1 MSRSFLLQPN
11 INLATKN
18 TTFITSGGTYYQDYP
33 GSTGN
38 GTYAQSYAIFVPT
51 GTRFGK
57 LTFLS
62 VRIDAPAAVG
72 EQSIIRL
79 YLYRKTGPDGDFSY
93 SQMTEAYVVDSN
105 TPWSWTVDITDH
117 IYSGYIMNPITD
129 SIAVSNVYSNGGIF
143 NMRALRVDFQTQY
156 TNEIATSGPLG
167 MQPATPILE
176 LYCRF

>member
-57 LTFLS
+57 LTFFIS
-62 VRIDAPAAVG
+62 
-72 EQSIIRL
+72 
-79 YLYRKTGPDGDFSY
+79 
-93 SQMTEAYVVDSN
+93 
-105 TPWSWTVDITDH
+105 
-117 IYSGYIMNPITD
+117 
-129 SIAVSNVYSNGGIF
+129 
-143 NMRALRVDFQTQY
+143 
-156 TNEIATSGPLG
+156 
-167 MQPATPILE
+167 
-176 LYCRF
+176 